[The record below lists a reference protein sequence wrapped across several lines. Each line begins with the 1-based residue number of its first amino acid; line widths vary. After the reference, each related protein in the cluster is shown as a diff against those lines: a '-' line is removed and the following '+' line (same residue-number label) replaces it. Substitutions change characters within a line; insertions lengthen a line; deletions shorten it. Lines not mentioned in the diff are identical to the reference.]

1 MAAAPV
7 KIGLLVPLQSG
18 LVVDKSIS
26 EISIYEGANI
36 IGRNNLDVADK
47 RVSREHVSLQTSPD
61 GSAELVVKGSN
72 PLVLKSGNLR
82 KKLYTGEKVALHH
95 GDILELIPG
104 SHCFKYELVGSKQA
118 SSSRTCSNFTSK
130 GKRASME
137 EALPVKKHRQVDGT
151 EAIAGALQVILSF
164 SSISVYII
172 FQSFFTLVVRDV
184 LVAILSNYMV
194 DIDWLLSACPTMK
207 KIPHVLVLHGESG
220 ATVEHIKWPEFS
232 VNLPNVGDI
241 NINASFFRKFDY
253 SNAAVRLIA
262 SVPGYHAGPNL
273 KKWGHMKL
281 RNILG
286 DCVFDKEFHKSPLVY
301 QFSSL
306 GSLDEKWLSEL
317 LFSMSSGVSHDKSPL
332 GIGKPLIIWPTVED
346 VRCSLE
352 GYAAGSAIP
361 SPQKNVEK
369 EFLNK
374 YWAKWKATHV
384 GRWWF
389 LLTSANLSKAAWG
402 ALQKNNSQLMIRSYE
417 LGVLFLPT
425 AIQKHGSVFSCT
437 GNSNLKKGGRVPPAN
452 GDDFKS
458 KLVTLCWK
466 GNGRTDSSTEVI
478 QLPVPYQLPPQPYT
492 SEDVPWSWDRRYTKK
507 DVYGTKMGDM
517 SSKAKALIKW
527 LDTDAGILARIE
539 ALVVISGAL
548 MTFLALF
555 GSYRRRS
562 RSSAIKY
569 SLWAAYTVTDSISA
583 YTIGLMQT
591 ASFRNQLFVLWS
603 AFLIIVRCGTHSIS
617 AFSIQDNDNG
627 LSNLLHLALLG
638 VYASFIYNSY
648 FQLTSFW
655 VPVEIFWVVVC
666 MVKIFE
672 RAFVFELVRKPNA
685 SMVNTKLVS
694 DYMHYEHELSN
705 EDEVDPALMK
715 GYKYLVIG
723 EDEEDVKI
731 GPPDYLMKLMLEN
744 AAVAYEVRGGGEDME
759 MPVACSKTLKRREMF
774 ASPSP
779 HSSCSEGV
787 SFGYP
792 QAEASRPKTRKLI
805 LEGLLG
811 DHKRTFRV
819 IETELAFLYDSFYT
833 KYAVVSRMPVTLLS
847 TVAILVG
854 SCWLVYI
861 LAYHKKHL
869 SGNGDTLVTFFFLF
883 AINFVEVWQIITYVF
898 SDWAKV
904 FVAFCNYVAE
914 GLLARR
920 WTSFKLC

>member
-1 MAAAPV
+1 MKV
-7 KIGLLVPLQSG
+7 LILLDGTILMW
-18 LVVDKSIS
+18 L
-26 EISIYEGANI
+26 
-36 IGRNNLDVADK
+36 DK

-151 EAIAGALQVILSF
+151 EAIAGALQDKHGSISLING
-164 SSISVYII
+164 SSIKSDS
-172 FQSFFTLVVRDV
+172 QAELASSLDSCDGDV

-241 NINASFFRKFDY
+241 NINALFFRKFDY
-253 SNAAVRLIA
+253 CNAAVRLIA

-384 GRWWF
+384 G
-389 LLTSANLSKAAWG
+389 
-402 ALQKNNSQLMIRSYE
+402 QL

-492 SEDVPWSWDRRYTKK
+492 SE
-507 DVYGTKMGDM
+507 GTKMGDM

-569 SLWAAYTVTDSISA
+569 SLWAAYTATDGISA
-583 YTIGLMQT
+583 YTIGLMQ
-591 ASFRNQLFVLWS
+591 RPPS
-603 AFLIIVRCGTHSIS
+603 AT
-617 AFSIQDNDNG
+617 
-627 LSNLLHLALLG
+627 
-638 VYASFIYNSY
+638 
-648 FQLTSFW
+648 
-655 VPVEIFWVVVC
+655 
-666 MVKIFE
+666 
-672 RAFVFELVRKPNA
+672 
-685 SMVNTKLVS
+685 
-694 DYMHYEHELSN
+694 
-705 EDEVDPALMK
+705 
-715 GYKYLVIG
+715 
-723 EDEEDVKI
+723 
-731 GPPDYLMKLMLEN
+731 
-744 AAVAYEVRGGGEDME
+744 
-759 MPVACSKTLKRREMF
+759 
-774 ASPSP
+774 
-779 HSSCSEGV
+779 
-787 SFGYP
+787 
-792 QAEASRPKTRKLI
+792 
-805 LEGLLG
+805 
-811 DHKRTFRV
+811 
-819 IETELAFLYDSFYT
+819 
-833 KYAVVSRMPVTLLS
+833 
-847 TVAILVG
+847 
-854 SCWLVYI
+854 
-861 LAYHKKHL
+861 
-869 SGNGDTLVTFFFLF
+869 
-883 AINFVEVWQIITYVF
+883 
-898 SDWAKV
+898 
-904 FVAFCNYVAE
+904 
-914 GLLARR
+914 
-920 WTSFKLC
+920 